1 MQQLRRKSPVESSS
15 SKGPSRDRPFQQN
28 SRQQFRKSGQERT
41 WNRPFLKQDESQEGP
56 QRNHSRR
63 EERFTQNQGN
73 QKWDSDFLQ
82 GRVTRSDDETEKDSA
97 GEEIIASRMITL
109 PSQTV
114 TVAEASAMLRIKI
127 DDIRKTLRAI
137 GAGGVENLDIDTME
151 LLAMEHGFET
161 ERSTEEVIVD
171 NEQLLMKQRR
181 VEEIEYPP
189 RPPVVC
195 IMGHVDHG
203 KTTLMDAL
211 RRRAAGQEVKTKKK
225 KAKKSKAKSKKGGAA
240 GSKDVAGTEAGGITQ
255 IISAFQVAVEGYD
268 ESKVTFLD
276 TPGHA
281 AFKAMRQSGS
291 HAADVIALVV
301 AADDGVSEQT
311 IEIIDF
317 YKSIVKGSHDGG
329 ISMVV
334 ALNKIDKPGVD
345 VEEAKMRIENQLL
358 EHGIFSEGMT
368 GESTSEYGPPV
379 QIIPTSGLTGL
390 GLDDFMEG
398 LVLQSEVMDL
408 RADDQANAEGIVM
421 DATLEKGLGVVVDC
435 IIRWG
440 NIKRGDVVVSG
451 TQIAKVKIL
460 KDGRY
465 RKSFLW
471 CLTKKIEFNSS
482 PMLRFITVNDKVLK
496 QGMPSQPVRI
506 TGFKSL
512 PKAGDPIMCV
522 ESEDAA
528 EELVKRKL
536 AMEAGNK
543 DRPDAANTDVEI
555 HISGMRSRDTARA
568 KRVHEQAGLAE
579 CDGTIRIPIIVKAD
593 ADGSLSA
600 VRDSLVSLG
609 QSCEENKVVIDPV
622 LEGIGDITANDI
634 QMAKESNATIFAFG
648 LKRIDQNILNI
659 AESEDV
665 TIRTNDIIYSLL
677 DDAKVV
683 LGKHLPLIPTED
695 VHGRATVQ
703 ALFDINDGNETIA
716 GLKVTEGQIYKD
728 KATID
733 SKTIDCQ
740 FRVLRDGELVSA
752 ENGQTASSL
761 RHFKELV
768 DSVEHGNECGLGLS
782 GFNDFKN
789 GDVVECYSV
798 KMVEPSL

>member
-1 MQQLRRKSPVESSS
+1 
-15 SKGPSRDRPFQQN
+15 
-28 SRQQFRKSGQERT
+28 
-41 WNRPFLKQDESQEGP
+41 
-56 QRNHSRR
+56 
-63 EERFTQNQGN
+63 
-73 QKWDSDFLQ
+73 
-82 GRVTRSDDETEKDSA
+82 
-97 GEEIIASRMITL
+97 
-109 PSQTV
+109 
-114 TVAEASAMLRIKI
+114 
-127 DDIRKTLRAI
+127 
-137 GAGGVENLDIDTME
+137 
-151 LLAMEHGFET
+151 
-161 ERSTEEVIVD
+161 
-171 NEQLLMKQRR
+171 
-181 VEEIEYPP
+181 
-189 RPPVVC
+189 
-195 IMGHVDHG
+195 
-203 KTTLMDAL
+203 
-211 RRRAAGQEVKTKKK
+211 
-225 KAKKSKAKSKKGGAA
+225 
-240 GSKDVAGTEAGGITQ
+240 
-255 IISAFQVAVEGYD
+255 
-268 ESKVTFLD
+268 
-276 TPGHA
+276 
-281 AFKAMRQSGS
+281 
-291 HAADVIALVV
+291 
-301 AADDGVSEQT
+301 
-311 IEIIDF
+311 
-317 YKSIVKGSHDGG
+317 
-329 ISMVV
+329 
-334 ALNKIDKPGVD
+334 
-345 VEEAKMRIENQLL
+345 
-358 EHGIFSEGMT
+358 
-368 GESTSEYGPPV
+368 
-379 QIIPTSGLTGL
+379 
-390 GLDDFMEG
+390 
-398 LVLQSEVMDL
+398 
-408 RADDQANAEGIVM
+408 
-421 DATLEKGLGVVVDC
+421 
-435 IIRWG
+435 
-440 NIKRGDVVVSG
+440 
-451 TQIAKVKIL
+451 
-460 KDGRY
+460 
-465 RKSFLW
+465 
-471 CLTKKIEFNSS
+471 
-482 PMLRFITVNDKVLK
+482 MLRFITVNDKVLK
-496 QGMPSQPVRI
+496 QGMPSQPVCI

-665 TIRTNDIIYSLL
+665 TIRSNDIIYSLL

-733 SKTIDCQ
+733 SKTIHCQ